1 MAGVKGAGNFTF
13 TYNTN
18 DLTDYVEQFQ
28 LQQTVAELENTNMG
42 STAQSFVPGLASYQA
57 SLDLTNW
64 DSTLDGYLAPD
75 VITPGTKRTAVIE
88 YTDADGGTVTYTW
101 TNEAFL
107 TNYSIQASPSD
118 LIKAPGASIRLNGA
132 PNRSVTQG
140 GGQ

>member
-18 DLTDYVEQFQ
+18 DLTDYVEHPV
-28 LQQTVAELENTNMG
+28 TANRSGTGKHEHG